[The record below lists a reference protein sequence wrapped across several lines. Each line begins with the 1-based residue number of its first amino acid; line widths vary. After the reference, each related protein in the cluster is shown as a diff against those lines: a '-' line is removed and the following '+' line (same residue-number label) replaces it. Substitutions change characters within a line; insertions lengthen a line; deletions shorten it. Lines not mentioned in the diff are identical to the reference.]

1 MGVPQGLASLRDP
14 LHNTA
19 ALMTASAASVLVVH
33 GPNLDLLGDRE
44 PEVYGRQTLADLDAS
59 LVALG
64 ERLGL
69 RVRCRQANGEGA
81 IIDLLHE
88 ARRDCDGVVIN
99 PAGYTH
105 TSVAITDALRALTVP
120 AVEVHL
126 SNLYTREPLRHR
138 SLTGAACRGVI
149 MGLGPSSYHL
159 ALRHLA
165 ELLSGRASERPSDQP
180 TLGPSTLSSSLPELP

>member
-1 MGVPQGLASLRDP
+1 MSLGER

-19 ALMTASAASVLVVH
+19 ALMAASASSVLVVH
-33 GPNLDLLGDRE
+33 GPNLNLLGQRE

-69 RVRCRQANGEGA
+69 AVSCRQASGEGA

-88 ARRDCDGVVIN
+88 AGRDFGGVVIN
-99 PAGYTH
+99 PGGYTH
-105 TSVAITDALRALTVP
+105 TSVAIADALRAIGVP

-126 SNLYTREPLRHR
+126 SNLYARERMRHR
-138 SLTGAACRGVI
+138 SLTGAACEGVI
-149 MGLGPSSYHL
+149 MGLGASSYHL
-159 ALRHLA
+159 ALHHLA
-165 ELLSGRASERPSDQP
+165 ARLAASAA
-180 TLGPSTLSSSLPELP
+180 